1 MMHPE
6 PARHAELFIE
16 ARIVMSS
23 NVRFLSA
30 MRNAITNLAM
40 EMGWNDSES
49 RAITLAV
56 EEGLTNK
63 IRHAYRNRPDGR
75 IQFEFRTEPGALVF
89 RLTDQGEAP
98 DPEKICATREEESL
112 TPGGFGTH
120 IIRGVMDKVI
130 YQTVDEGNQLILTK
144 YLPDDRK
151 PRERSQ

>member
-1 MMHPE
+1 MTQPE
-6 PARHAELFIE
+6 PAHRAELFVE

-23 NVRFLSA
+23 NVRFLCA
-30 MRNAITNLAM
+30 MRNTIGNLTV

-56 EEGLTNK
+56 EEALTNK

-75 IQFEFRTEPGALVF
+75 IQFEFRTEPDALVF

-98 DPEKICATREEESL
+98 DPEKICAREDESL

-144 YLPDDRK
+144 YLPKARES
-151 PRERSQ
+151 RERSQ

>member
-1 MMHPE
+1 MTHPE
-6 PARHAELFIE
+6 PARPAELFIE

-23 NVRFLSA
+23 NVRFLCA
-30 MRNAITNLAM
+30 VRNAVANLTM
-40 EMGWNDSES
+40 EMGWTDSES

-63 IRHAYRNRPDGR
+63 IRHAYGNRPDGR

-98 DPEKICATREEESL
+98 DLEKICAREDESL

-120 IIRGVMDKVI
+120 IIRGVMDQVI

-144 YLPDDRK
+144 YLPETGK
-151 PRERSQ
+151 TRERSQ